1 MSTKL
6 VFTTPSQ
13 PPVSIPAGQTTKLGV
28 VDVSPFSRIRV
39 VAVERPGSATGV
51 SIRLTLT
58 EAAGLIAQ
66 LDVLKLTP
74 NSQVTHVYEAP
85 GTKLTIFAAADAG
98 TGSDVVDVLVYG
110 AD

>member
-6 VFTTPSQ
+6 VFTTPAQ
-13 PPVSIPAGQTTKLGV
+13 PPSIPAGQTTKLGV